1 MKTYDITKLIAELK
15 SDNAYTTETFSL
27 LLVFVSSPSC
37 AVYTVCLKKTGPLRL
52 I

>member
-27 LLVFVSSPSC
+27 LLVFVSSPIVVLFIQCVS
-37 AVYTVCLKKTGPLRL
+37 KKPDRYD
-52 I
+52 